1 MTQIDQEES
10 NNRVNQTESNKES
23 DYQQVASVKSKR
35 TSFRRSQNNKTQKST
50 KSGDFG
56 LFENQSESNLKDYEL
71 LLNIENEDQLVVP
84 KGKSNLMLNT
94 SWVIFWIVLFPFLD
108 FKSSI
113 RALKQS
119 NNFFFYFIHKESNN
133 LFLNLKIK
141 CWKTRWYL
149 GLC

>member
-94 SWVIFWIVLFPFLD
+94 S
-108 FKSSI
+108 
-113 RALKQS
+113 
-119 NNFFFYFIHKESNN
+119 
-133 LFLNLKIK
+133 
-141 CWKTRWYL
+141 
-149 GLC
+149 